1 MTTSTALIKE
11 LREKT
16 GAGILDCREALES
29 SGGDLEKAVE
39 ILREKGLAEAQ
50 KRAGR
55 MTNAG
60 VLDLYSHGEG
70 RIGVMV
76 EVNCETDFVARTE
89 EFRSF
94 AHEIALQ
101 VAANS
106 PQYLTRDDVPEDVIS
121 SEKETARKLA
131 IEEGK
136 PEKVLDRIVEGKLE
150 KFYEQKCLLLQPYI
164 RDDSKVVEE
173 LLKEMISTVGENI
186 TIRRFVRWGVGE
198 EGV

>member
-1 MTTSTALIKE
+1 MTTSTAQIKE

-16 GAGILDCREALES
+16 GAGILDCREALET

-39 ILREKGLAEAQ
+39 LLREKGLAAAQ

-55 MTNAG
+55 LTNAG

-89 EFRSF
+89 EFRGF

-106 PQYLTRDDVPEDVIS
+106 PNYLTKDDVPEDVIS
-121 SEKETARKLA
+121 MEQESARKQA
-131 IEEGK
+131 VEEGK
-136 PEKVLDRIVEGKLE
+136 IKDEKRNLETFSEPGRQDTVEGTWVPLNMTE
-150 KFYEQKCLLLQPYI
+150 LSDQ
-164 RDDSKVVEE
+164 E
-173 LLKEMISTVGENI
+173 LLDARDEIKQIADERLKNL
-186 TIRRFVRWGVGE
+186 
-198 EGV
+198 